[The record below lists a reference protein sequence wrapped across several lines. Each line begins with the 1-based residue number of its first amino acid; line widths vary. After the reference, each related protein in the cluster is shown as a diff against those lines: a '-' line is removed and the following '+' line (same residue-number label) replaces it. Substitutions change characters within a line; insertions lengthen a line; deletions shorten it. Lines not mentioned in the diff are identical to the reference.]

1 MGVSLR
7 IREVLGKMARGQLT
21 ASVLDNY
28 FEKTWELKRTIL
40 VVDDD
45 DISATILERILQDHY
60 RILRASNGQEALD
73 ILRSGKEKIALML
86 LDLQMP
92 VIDGFTL
99 LGIMGQAEKLRHI
112 PVIVITSNDGNEYEV
127 RCIEQGAV
135 DYITKPYVV
144 NIVRSRVNRII
155 RLYETSALLNAVE
168 RDWLTGLYT
177 KEYFFIESDCM
188 LRHPGAPQYDLIVA
202 DVHNFSLFNQRY
214 GMEKGDKLLRIIA
227 DRMMTSLG
235 GHGICSRLHSGFFA
249 ILVEHEYDWEKKLT
263 WQPKGSIDGISLQ
276 QVVVKYGVYMDVDKN
291 VPVFTSIYRTM
302 RAINSIKKVYG
313 QVIVYYDEKMR
324 DMLNREQRV
333 VASMEQAL
341 REHQFEVYFQPKCAL
356 HTSEIVGAEALVRW
370 NHPEYGF
377 MSPADFIPLF
387 ESNGFITKLDFYVWQ
402 ETLRIMKEWK
412 EEGRKLLPVSVNISA
427 RDFFIPNLAQAII
440 NLTDRYGI
448 DHHLLHLEITE
459 SAYKEEPEH
468 IIATMSQ
475 LADQGFIIEMDDFG
489 SGYSSLNMLS
499 ELTLHVLKLDIRFIQ
514 KNCHAENG
522 RNNMGILQFIASLSQ
537 WLNLVTIVEGVETA
551 EQVEELK
558 RIGYKYA
565 QGYYYARP
573 MPRAAYEKRLE
584 EV

>member
-1 MGVSLR
+1 M
-7 IREVLGKMARGQLT
+7 
-21 ASVLDNY
+21 
-28 FEKTWELKRTIL
+28 
-40 VVDDD
+40 
-45 DISATILERILQDHY
+45 
-60 RILRASNGQEALD
+60 
-73 ILRSGKEKIALML
+73 
-86 LDLQMP
+86 
-92 VIDGFTL
+92 
-99 LGIMGQAEKLRHI
+99 
-112 PVIVITSNDGNEYEV
+112 
-127 RCIEQGAV
+127 
-135 DYITKPYVV
+135 
-144 NIVRSRVNRII
+144 
-155 RLYETSALLNAVE
+155 
-168 RDWLTGLYT
+168 
-177 KEYFFIESDCM
+177 
-188 LRHPGAPQYDLIVA
+188 
-202 DVHNFSLFNQRY
+202 
-214 GMEKGDKLLRIIA
+214 
-227 DRMMTSLG
+227 
-235 GHGICSRLHSGFFA
+235 
-249 ILVEHEYDWEKKLT
+249 
-263 WQPKGSIDGISLQ
+263 
-276 QVVVKYGVYMDVDKN
+276 
-291 VPVFTSIYRTM
+291 
-302 RAINSIKKVYG
+302 
-313 QVIVYYDEKMR
+313 
-324 DMLNREQRV
+324 
-333 VASMEQAL
+333 
-341 REHQFEVYFQPKCAL
+341 
-356 HTSEIVGAEALVRW
+356 RW

-448 DHHLLHLEITE
+448 DHNLLHLEITE

-468 IIATMSQ
+468 IIATMGQ

-514 KNCHAENG
+514 KNCNTENG